1 MGILTVTDISNLV
14 TSSIMLTFNY
24 PFHSIGFIPH
34 GHCYLWKTGLVWLHI
49 ISDAT
54 IALAYYS
61 IPFLLIYFISQRK
74 DVPFNGVFLLF
85 GAFIIA
91 CGTGHLIEIWTLW
104 HPDYWI
110 SGGLKA
116 LTAIISIYTAFALI
130 SLMPQALILPSP
142 AQLEAINRVLSTEI
156 VERKR
161 IEQELRQA
169 EEVAKN
175 SSEAKSEFLA
185 NMSHELR
192 TPLNGI
198 LGYTQIL
205 QRTEAL
211 TEKGRKGVGVI
222 YQCGSHLLTL
232 INDVLDLSK
241 IEARKLELHCVDFYL
256 PAFIDSVIEICRI
269 RAEQKVIAFHVQL
282 DPDLPTGIHADEK
295 RLRQVLINLLS
306 NAIKFTHQGSVTFKV
321 KVISQELNNHEKM
334 TYKIRFEVI
343 DTGTGITPE
352 QVEKIFLPFEQ
363 VGNQKRQTEG
373 TGLGLAISQQIV
385 LLMGGQIQVQS
396 EFGNGST
403 FWFEVQ
409 LSESKEWAKVSRVVE
424 QGTIIGY
431 EGPRR
436 TILIADD
443 KWENRSVIVNLLEP
457 VGFTVVEASQG
468 KEGWEQALAHKPDLI
483 ITDLVMPILDGF
495 GFITRLRQSSPFKEI
510 SIIASSAS
518 VFATDQ
524 YKSIDVG
531 ADAFLPKP
539 VEAETLLELLRQFL
553 QLKWIFDGKADAII
567 KTDVDGMDNP
577 VEMIYPAN
585 EVLQQLLELTQDGDI
600 QIIIEMAQQ
609 LSASDEQLS
618 AFAQQIMQLASNFQ
632 LKRLET
638 FIVGIQESEFRGQN
652 Q

>member
-1 MGILTVTDISNLV
+1 
-14 TSSIMLTFNY
+14 MLTFNY

-34 GHCYLWKTGLVWLHI
+34 GHCYLWKAGLVWLHI

-130 SLMPQALILPSP
+130 SLMPQALTLPSP

-269 RAEQKVIAFHVQL
+269 RAEQKVIAFYVQL

-321 KVISQELNNHEKM
+321 KVISQELNDHEKM

-396 EFGNGST
+396 EFGNGCT

-618 AFAQQIMQLASNFQ
+618 TFAQQIMQLASNFQ